1 MICVSM
7 VRSQELK
14 VYKIAVQVP
23 TYNDDMPEGCRIVD
37 AGAVPSLMSKLVLAL
52 GGSQA
57 YTVADGDHS
66 VRGGPA
72 HIPLAAGEPGDPTAE
87 YFGSESD
94 DTINPG
100 TKTK

>member
-1 MICVSM
+1 LQERKVRYGATAFTQEMICVSM

-52 GGSQA
+52 GGS
-57 YTVADGDHS
+57 
-66 VRGGPA
+66 
-72 HIPLAAGEPGDPTAE
+72 
-87 YFGSESD
+87 
-94 DTINPG
+94 
-100 TKTK
+100 